1 MVAKVADIDPGNG
14 SAEAMELVASVAR
27 GGR

>member
-14 SAEAMELVASVAR
+14 AAAAMELVASFAG

>member
-1 MVAKVADIDPGNG
+1 MVAKVADADPGNG
-14 SAEAMELVASVAR
+14 AAAAMELVASLVA